1 MNYFISIYA
10 LLVLLIGEFLLFTYH
25 LLTRSRISVN
35 FKSP

>member
-10 LLVLLIGEFLLFTYH
+10 LLVLLIGDFLLFAY